1 MKYVSRKFLISVAA
15 FLGSLG
21 TSIAALHTSNTVV
34 ATIGIICAMVSA
46 AIYAACE
53 AAVDAAAVEK
63 GVEIVEE
70 DDEVQIGF
78 KQKEG
83 EENGDQ

>member
-1 MKYVSRKFLISVAA
+1 MSKFLSRKFLICLAA

-21 TSIAALHTSNTVV
+21 TSIAAFAANYPVV
-34 ATIGIICAMVSA
+34 AIGGMICSTLSA

-53 AAVDAAAVEK
+53 AAVDAAAVDK

-70 DDEVQIGF
+70 
-78 KQKEG
+78 
-83 EENGDQ
+83 EEDVEQLGTE

>member
-1 MKYVSRKFLISVAA
+1 MSKFLSRKFLICLAA

-21 TSIAALHTSNTVV
+21 TSIAAFAANYPVV
-34 ATIGIICAMVSA
+34 AIGGMICSTLSA

-70 DDEVQIGF
+70 
-78 KQKEG
+78 
-83 EENGDQ
+83 EEDVEQLGTE